1 MKKILS
7 NKYYLLFARLVLGFV
22 FVYAGAE
29 KISNPESFALSILN
43 YKLFP
48 LWLINFNA
56 IILPWI
62 ELTTGVFLI
71 FGITVK
77 ENSMI
82 IFTLL
87 IIFNIAIIISLA
99 RGLNIDCGCFG
110 NGTKIGLLK
119 LTENFLMIFISY
131 CLMIFGSDFFT
142 IISNNKGSSEQKV
155 K

>member
-1 MKKILS
+1 MKKFLS

-29 KISNPESFALSILN
+29 KIAIPESFALSILN

-48 LWLINFNA
+48 LWLINFTA

-62 ELTTGVFLI
+62 ELTTGMFLI

-87 IIFNIAIIISLA
+87 ITFNIAIIISLA

-110 NGTKIGLLK
+110 SGTKIGLLK
-119 LTENFLMIFISY
+119 LTENFLMIFLSY
-131 CLMIFGSDFFT
+131 SLMIYSSDFFT
-142 IISNNKGSSEQKV
+142 IISDNKGSSE
-155 K
+155 